1 MSETTL
7 RADVIHPGPRYR
19 GQGACSGEQF
29 RDDVLIPR
37 VREAAARGQALRV
50 ELEDAEYGYP
60 CGWLEEVFGG
70 LVRKIPGITS
80 AQVTPVSTNHPDA
93 AAEAIGYMRE
103 AALHNA
109 NTGT

>member
-1 MSETTL
+1 MTEPRL
-7 RADVIHPGPRYR
+7 RAEVKHPGPRYR
-19 GQGACSGEQF
+19 EQGAYSGEEF

-50 ELEDAEYGYP
+50 ELEDTEFGYP

-70 LVRKIPGITS
+70 LVRKMPGITP
-80 AQVTPVSTNHPDA
+80 AEVTPVSTNHPDA

-103 AALHNA
+103 AALHA
-109 NTGT
+109 ARSAT